1 MSLRR
6 FLQIN
11 RNAEAARSPLENDS
25 TPTHTSNITMA
36 HAYTDGADSP
46 SDRIRARNVNM
57 PGRDSEM
64 LPDKT
69 ESSLTDTLGIAETSK
84 VATPRYNKRPS
95 GKFKFSSLFILLVY
109 YRIYAED
116 GAIPSMTPVAS
127 SNPFLGRIK
136 ARSVA
141 PPHTVQ
147 TVKLSIASVE
157 NIKDCTSTS
166 LFLTPYSQSPMGDT
180 GKVAILNRTGPGS
193 MQQEPLALVA
203 KMSGL
208 ERRALE
214 SEGRGELANAT
225 ESDTTLPGIRYR
237 TSIQH
242 FSLHNI
248 LTVEGS
254 VLSTLLQQL

>member
-6 FLQIN
+6 FLPKN
-11 RNAEAARSPLENDS
+11 RNTEAAQSSLKNNGPLS
-25 TPTHTSNITMA
+25 YTSNVP
-36 HAYTDGADSP
+36 DGADSLNDRMRALSAG
-46 SDRIRARNVNM
+46 SDSVT
-57 PGRDSEM
+57 
-64 LPDKT
+64 LPDEI
-69 ESSLTDTLGIAETSK
+69 ESSLALTDTFGAETSK
-84 VATPRYNKRPS
+84 VATPRYSKLPS

-109 YRIYAED
+109 FQIYAGD

-127 SNPFLGRIK
+127 SNPFLGCIK

-147 TVKLSIASVE
+147 TVKLSIANVE

-166 LFLTPYSQSPMGDT
+166 LFLTPYGQSPMGDT

-225 ESDTTLPGIRYR
+225 EPDTRPPGIRYR

-242 FSLHNI
+242 SYFSLHNI

>member
-69 ESSLTDTLGIAETSK
+69 ESSLTDTLGIAGTSK
-84 VATPRYNKRPS
+84 VATPRYSKRPS
-95 GKFKFSSLFILLVY
+95 GKFKFSPHFSFLRILLVY

-116 GAIPSMTPVAS
+116 GAIPSKTPATPGD
-127 SNPFLGRIK
+127 PFLGRIK
-136 ARSVA
+136 ARSV
-141 PPHTVQ
+141 PPSY
-147 TVKLSIASVE
+147 TVKAVKRSIAKVE
-157 NIKDCTSTS
+157 NIKDRANTS
-166 LFLTPYSQSPMGDT
+166 LFLTPYSQSSMGDT
-180 GKVAILNRTGPGS
+180 DKVTILNRTGPGS
-193 MQQEPLALVA
+193 MPQEPLALVA
-203 KMSGL
+203 KMSDS
-208 ERRALE
+208 ERSALK
-214 SEGRGELANAT
+214 SEGRGGPVSAT
-225 ESDTTLPGIRYR
+225 EPASDTTTPEIRYR
-237 TSIQH
+237 TSI
-242 FSLHNI
+242 NI
-248 LTVEGS
+248 L
-254 VLSTLLQQL
+254 LLLFS